1 LSNLY
6 DTDFYQWTREQAR
19 LLSEGK
25 WHELDVADLAE
36 EIESLGKS
44 ERNALS
50 SFLDVIVLHLLK
62 LMYQPERTSRRW
74 RSSIIEHRRR
84 AHRRLRLSPS
94 LRREVADM
102 ITDAYTSVRRQTAAE
117 TGLPLETFPETC
129 PWTAEQVLDDDFFP
143 R

>member
-1 LSNLY
+1 MPWRWAVERTFAWLINDRCHSR
-6 DTDFYQWTREQAR
+6 DDER
-19 LLSEGK
+19 LTANRAAMIQISM
-25 WHELDVADLAE
+25 
-36 EIESLGKS
+36 SLT
-44 ERNALS
+44 
-50 SFLDVIVLHLLK
+50 
-62 LMYQPERTSRRW
+62 YQPERTSRRW

-102 ITDAYTSVRRQTAAE
+102 ITDAYTSVRRQTASE
-117 TGLPLETFPETC
+117 SGLPLETIPDTC